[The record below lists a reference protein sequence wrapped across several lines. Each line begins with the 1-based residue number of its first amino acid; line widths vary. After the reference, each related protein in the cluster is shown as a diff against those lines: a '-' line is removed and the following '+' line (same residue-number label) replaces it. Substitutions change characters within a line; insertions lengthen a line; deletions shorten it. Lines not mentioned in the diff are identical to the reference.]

1 MTDEEKQKQK
11 EERFKKMYYP
21 MGFKIVYNTFLA
33 NTVLFNIVST
43 VWSMSSLCM
52 LINNDKNIE
61 PNIYMTVSI
70 ILFWVA
76 LSCVLILQILD
87 WLSGFKELGN
97 MNCYYWDLEYNSF
110 NIWTILYWI
119 VVGIMTVLVIIT
131 SFLMINVY
139 I

>member
-1 MTDEEKQKQK
+1 
-11 EERFKKMYYP
+11 MYYP
-21 MGFKIVYNTFLA
+21 MVFKIIHNIFLT
-33 NTVLFNIVST
+33 NTVLFNIVIA
-43 VWSMSSLCM
+43 VWSMSSLYM

-70 ILFWVA
+70 ILFWVV

-97 MNCYYWDLEYNSF
+97 IDCYYWDLEDNSF

-119 VVGIMTVLVIIT
+119 VVGIMTVLVIIA
-131 SFLMINVY
+131 SFLMINAY

>member
-11 EERFKKMYYP
+11 EERLKKVYYP
-21 MGFKIVYNTFLA
+21 MAFKIIHNIFLT
-33 NTVLFNIVST
+33 NTVLFNIVIA
-43 VWSMSSLCM
+43 VWSMSSLYM

-61 PNIYMTVSI
+61 PNVYMTVSI
-70 ILFWVA
+70 ILFWVV

-87 WLSGFKELGN
+87 WLSGFKELEFLQ
-97 MNCYYWDLEYNSF
+97 YYIWDLEYNSF

-119 VVGIMTVLVIIT
+119 VVGIMTVLVIIA

>member
-21 MGFKIVYNTFLA
+21 MVFKIIHNIFLT
-33 NTVLFNIVST
+33 NTVLFNIVIA
-43 VWSMSSLCM
+43 VWSMSSLYM

-70 ILFWVA
+70 ILFWVV

-97 MNCYYWDLEYNSF
+97 IDCYYWDLEDNSF

-119 VVGIMTVLVIIT
+119 VVGIMTVLVIIA
-131 SFLMINVY
+131 SFLMINAY